1 MPVTYNSIMIKKV
14 PLYLLKPK
22 VLSRKARFIHLSEFA
37 LHTDHLVR
45 WNIGW
50 PRFTLWESCNNT
62 ILFDYSFE
70 GNEVNCGGG
79 QMFTCQSS
87 DGVQGEKSLPRNQKK
102 ETSHK
107 SKQVESSD
115 EQTVMEKIDATK
127 KKMGTL
133 VQRPIEEATLASI
146 VLICGNNYFK
156 MNSLL
161 KAFNSVVNC
170 DSFPNFQR
178 RCIAPVFEEVLSVM
192 NDLVEKLLRNQVEI
206 CLCTAGTFNSLNGC
220 ISRY

>member
-1 MPVTYNSIMIKKV
+1 
-14 PLYLLKPK
+14 
-22 VLSRKARFIHLSEFA
+22 
-37 LHTDHLVR
+37 
-45 WNIGW
+45 
-50 PRFTLWESCNNT
+50 
-62 ILFDYSFE
+62 
-70 GNEVNCGGG
+70 
-79 QMFTCQSS
+79 MFTCQSS

-220 ISRY
+220 ISRYWDLTLWNLYLIFSHKYINALPAWTRRVCSKMQNLPELGLIKAKSSGVPVAHSNQKIS